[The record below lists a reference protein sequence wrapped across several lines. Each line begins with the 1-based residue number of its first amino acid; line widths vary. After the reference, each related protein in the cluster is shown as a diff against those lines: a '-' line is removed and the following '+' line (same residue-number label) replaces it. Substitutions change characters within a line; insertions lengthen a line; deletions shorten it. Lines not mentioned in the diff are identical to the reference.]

1 MVNRAL
7 IVDDDAVS
15 LVVLRHMLSAQGF
28 DVIEASS
35 VNEALEILEHAHVDL
50 VVCDYLMPGRN
61 GLDLLEELGATAPP
75 FVLLTGTLTRERLD
89 DPRVAGV
96 DAYVTKPVSTEE
108 LRQVTAT
115 YALPAAA

>member
-28 DVIEASS
+28 DVIEAQSA
-35 VNEALEILEHAHVDL
+35 NEALEILSHAKVD
-50 VVCDYLMPGRN
+50 VIVCDYLMPGHN
-61 GLDLLEELGATAPP
+61 GLDLLEALGSAAPP
-75 FVLLTGTLTRERLD
+75 FVLLTGTQTRDKLD
-89 DPRVAGV
+89 DDRVAGV
-96 DAYVTKPVSTEE
+96 AAYVTKPVSTEE
-108 LRQVTAT
+108 LRQVTSP